1 MSLFRSLEDE
11 RVKKLKTLKYG
22 DSKPLIT
29 KDIPLG
35 TEFQDGPNPRRNG
48 LELQAG
54 ARVDDLLRIT
64 KLLASKPGLKFV
76 ANNTLLNF
84 SQAQETLKQKTKRND
99 DGSLSILST
108 KRRTGA
114 GNILNKG
121 AQGAAATAKVIAA
134 TLAQVPVSG
143 TGQHFT
149 YAFAGD
155 RGYLSKEGAKIV
167 KQGGSILPTAGG
179 TGILSNFAT
188 TRSGKPKLI
197 RTSEYQRG
205 GTASFPENSQP
216 PSHEINPSKYPTQ
229 VRKDTRYGLGDPGK
243 RVVSIASG
251 NPYAS
256 AGLAA
261 SNILSKVD
269 KVNALEPN
277 SSRTEKDFIKFN
289 FQVITPPG
297 AQADSSIPKNT
308 AGTDTSQP
316 NPTDNPYIQFRAF
329 LDSFDDNFSADWS
342 EHKYI
347 GRGESFYTY
356 GGFNRNINISFKI
369 AAQTELEMKPLYKKI
384 VYLASVTAPTYS
396 SNFMRGTIVR
406 ATVGDYL
413 FRVPGV
419 VNSVNYSW
427 DKNYPWAIK
436 YGEELQQELPMVLN
450 CTLSFTPIHDFVPQT
465 GLFNF
470 ITATDDYRAYFQSG
484 KSTNKTFD
492 YTDKV
497 GNEFSLNEQNRL
509 NQLDQQ
515 FSDEFGQQLSS
526 QNIGND
532 FEEPATVDEIV
543 FDEFEEDFDLGI

>member
-35 TEFQDGPNPRRNG
+35 TGLQNGPDPRRNG

-64 KLLASKPGLKFV
+64 KLIASKPGLKFV

-84 SQAQETLKQKTKRND
+84 TQAQETLKK
-99 DGSLSILST
+99 DGS
-108 KRRTGA
+108 RRTKV

-121 AQGAAATAKVIAA
+121 AQGAAATAKVVAA

-149 YAFAGD
+149 YAFAGN
-155 RGYLSKEGAKIV
+155 RGYLEIEGAKLA
-167 KQGGSILPTAGG
+167 KQGSQILPNAGSTEIPSQFAVVTDTG
-179 TGILSNFAT
+179 T
-188 TRSGKPKLI
+188 KVKK
-197 RTSEYQRG
+197 TSLYQRG
-205 GTASFPENSQP
+205 GNVTIPDNSQP
-216 PSHEINPSKYPTQ
+216 PSHEISPNKYPTQ

-297 AQADSSIPKNT
+297 AQADTVYQKI
-308 AGTDTSQP
+308 QP
-316 NPTDNPYIQFRAF
+316 GQI
-329 LDSFDDNFSADWS
+329 
-342 EHKYI
+342 H
-347 GRGESFYTY
+347 
-356 GGFNRNINISFKI
+356 
-369 AAQTELEMKPLYKKI
+369 
-384 VYLASVTAPTYS
+384 
-396 SNFMRGTIVR
+396 
-406 ATVGDYL
+406 
-413 FRVPGV
+413 
-419 VNSVNYSW
+419 
-427 DKNYPWAIK
+427 
-436 YGEELQQELPMVLN
+436 LN
-450 CTLSFTPIHDFVPQT
+450 LTPQ
-465 GLFNF
+465 
-470 ITATDDYRAYFQSG
+470 ITHT
-484 KSTNKTFD
+484 
-492 YTDKV
+492 
-497 GNEFSLNEQNRL
+497 FSLEH
-509 NQLDQQ
+509 
-515 FSDEFGQQLSS
+515 S
-526 QNIGND
+526 
-532 FEEPATVDEIV
+532 
-543 FDEFEEDFDLGI
+543 